1 MLPDLADMMAG
12 LRTGPLGQIKPSLR
26 ELEQMR
32 LVGRGS
38 SSASK
43 FHGDYGVSSVFVFFS
58 DYGGHA
64 CQQMHHA
71 TIQNTTHGDAFPEL
85 GKNRMW
91 PVLAAGDSGSRT
103 TKKAPPKAADWG

>member
-1 MLPDLADMMAG
+1 MLL
-12 LRTGPLGQIKPSLR
+12 I
-26 ELEQMR
+26 
-32 LVGRGS
+32 GRGS

-58 DYGGHA
+58 DHGGHA

-85 GKNRMW
+85 GKKNRMW

-103 TKKAPPKAADWG
+103 KKAAPKAADWG